1 VRTVVENPEGLIRP
15 GMIGRV
21 AFLRQ
26 VIADAIAAPL
36 FAVVDRG
43 GERLIFVE
51 KDGIAH
57 SRTIRIGV
65 IEADRVQIVAGL
77 AAGERLIVKGQAD
90 VEDGMKVEV
99 R

>member
-1 VRTVVENPEGLIRP
+1 MIIISLLFYFNYLAASHTRQVTRVKLEDG
-15 GMIGRV
+15 IGR
-21 AFLRQ
+21 ARGR
-26 VIADAIAAPL
+26 P
-36 FAVVDRG
+36 DRHV
-43 GERLIFVE
+43 LQQIFVE

-65 IEADRVQIVAGL
+65 IEADRVQITAGL